1 MQLKFDRDLVIPQEY
16 REFFSRPPDVLVTKE
31 SQIEFLFTKM
41 LITVGD
47 IVTATAVRHKIVPK
61 VAVIDFKTKRNE
73 PIVPLPSKWERNVKV
88 KNPPGCISV
97 ELWNSIDEAL
107 RAKGN
112 TLIEVDGEDDLAS
125 VPAIILAPEGA
136 IVIYGVPDKGIAVYE
151 VGENLKKNV
160 VNLIQKIR
168 GE

>member
-151 VGENLKKNV
+151 AGENLKKNV

>member
-73 PIVPLPSKWERNVKV
+73 PMVPLPSKWERNVKV

>member
-1 MQLKFDRDLVIPQEY
+1 
-16 REFFSRPPDVLVTKE
+16 
-31 SQIEFLFTKM
+31 
-41 LITVGD
+41 
-47 IVTATAVRHKIVPK
+47 
-61 VAVIDFKTKRNE
+61 VIDFKTKRNE